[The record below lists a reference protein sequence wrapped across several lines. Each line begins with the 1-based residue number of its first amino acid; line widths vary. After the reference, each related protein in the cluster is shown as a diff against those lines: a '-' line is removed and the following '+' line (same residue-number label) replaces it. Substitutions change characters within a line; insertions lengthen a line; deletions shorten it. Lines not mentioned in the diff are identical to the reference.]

1 MKYINNIS
9 TLLCGAAIV
18 ASAAL
23 SSCTDKF
30 EQWNINP
37 DEVTPDMMDRD
48 NLKTG
53 ALYSQMQ
60 RGVFVVGKDLGG
72 TYQIHQMLN
81 GDNYAGY
88 FANIKDSYD
97 IGNRHSD
104 HYAMMQKW
112 YTLPFDDTY
121 PNIMQPCK
129 EIFENSEEGSM
140 DRAMATVV
148 KVFGMHRIT
157 DKYGPIPYS
166 KFGTDVTVAY
176 DAQDKIY
183 TQFFAELDEAI
194 QTMLDYVGAG
204 STSYLSRYDNVYF
217 GEVSKWLKFA
227 NTLRLRLAMRVS
239 YVDPTLARTEITKAL
254 DSQAGLMSSSSDDAV
269 FHNNTN
275 GFNFTNPIW
284 EVTQSFNDMRMSAT
298 IDCYLNGLND
308 PRLAAYFKPV
318 NGEYHGMRNGM
329 TSGFAQMQGTT
340 SAANFESDSDLPW
353 MRAAEA
359 YFLQAEAK
367 LRFGLGNGDVKDLY
381 EQGIRTSMSSAGVSS
396 GVDGYIS
403 NSESIPNSTWVN
415 PANSQSVN
423 VASWVSALPVAWDD
437 AASSEQKLERIITQ
451 KWIALYPDGQE
462 AWSEMRRT
470 GYPGW
475 VRIATY
481 ASASGVADGDLIR
494 RIQFSSTELS
504 NNSANVQEAVGLLG
518 GQDNAGTRLWW
529 DVK

>member
-1 MKYINNIS
+1 M
-9 TLLCGAAIV
+9 AAIV
-18 ASAAL
+18 AGTTITG
-23 SSCTDKF
+23 CTEKF
-30 EQWNINP
+30 EAWNINP
-37 DEVTPDMMDRD
+37 DEVTPEMLERD

-60 RGVFVVGKDLGG
+60 RGVFVVGQDLGG

-81 GDNYAGY
+81 ADNYAGY

-104 HYAMMQKW
+104 HYAMVSKW
-112 YTLPFDDTY
+112 FTIPFDDTY

-129 EIFENSEEGSM
+129 QLFENSAEGSM

-148 KVFGMHRIT
+148 KVFGMHRLT

-166 KFGTDVTVAY
+166 KFGTDITVAY
-176 DAQDKIY
+176 DSQKDIY
-183 TQFFAELDEAI
+183 YSFFTELDDAI
-194 QTMLDYVGAG
+194 NTMSDYVATGA
-204 STSYLSRYDNVYF
+204 SSYLARFDNVY
-217 GEVSKWLKFA
+217 GGNVNKWLKFA
-227 NTLRLRLAMRVS
+227 NTLRLRLAMRIS
-239 YVDPTLARTEITKAL
+239 YVDEVKARTEIEKSLNSTAE
-254 DSQAGLMSSSSDDAV
+254 LMSSSGDDAI

-275 GFNFTNPIW
+275 NFTFTNPIW

-308 PRLAAYFKPV
+308 PRRAAYFTTV
-318 NGEYHGMRNGM
+318 NGEYRGMRNGM
-329 TSGFAQMQGTT
+329 TSGFDQMGAVT
-340 SAANFESDSDLPW
+340 SAANFESDSDMPW

-359 YFLQAEAK
+359 FFLQAEAK

-381 EQGIRTSMSSAGVSS
+381 EQGIRTSMASNGISS
-396 GVDGYIS
+396 GVDAYIA
-403 NSESIPNSTWVN
+403 NSTDTPLTSWVN

-423 VASWVSALPVAWDD
+423 VAAWVSSLPVAWDENAD
-437 AASSEQKLERIITQ
+437 ANTKLERIMIQ
-451 KWIALYPDGQE
+451 KWLALYPDGQE

-475 VRIATY
+475 VRISTY
-481 ASASGVADGDLIR
+481 ASASGVADGELIR
-494 RIQFSSTELS
+494 RIQYSTTELS
-504 NNSANVQEAVGLLG
+504 NNSQNVQHAITLLG

-529 DVK
+529 DAKR